1 MSTNAKWNVLY
12 IVEDK
17 SLLDSNTPI
26 FDQMFHKVDKV
37 LGTNEALKYIDSNQY
52 DMVIS
57 DISVEPL
64 EGIILLK
71 EIKEKKPDQTIFAL
85 VTEQDSDKLYLIANL
100 GIHAFELSPSD
111 FDLALEQ
118 IANFDPYAQEEE

>member
-1 MSTNAKWNVLY
+1 MDQKWNVLF
-12 IVEDK
+12 IAEDQ
-17 SLLDSNTPI
+17 SLLDSNTAV

-57 DISVEPL
+57 DICVEPL

-71 EIKEKKPDQTIFAL
+71 EIKEKKPDLTIFAL
-85 VTEQDSDKLYLIANL
+85 VTEQDADKLYLIANL

>member
-1 MSTNAKWNVLY
+1 MDQKWNILF
-12 IVEDK
+12 IAEDK
-17 SLLDSNTPI
+17 SLLNSNTPI

-37 LGTNEALKYIDSNQY
+37 LDSNEALKHIDSNQY

-57 DISVEPL
+57 DISVEPM

-100 GIHAFELSPSD
+100 GIHAFELSPDD
-111 FDLALEQ
+111 FELALEQ
-118 IANFDPYAQEEE
+118 IASFDPYAQEEE

>member
-1 MSTNAKWNVLY
+1 MDQKWNILF
-12 IVEDK
+12 IAEDK
-17 SLLDSNTPI
+17 SLLNSNTPI
-26 FDQMFHKVDKV
+26 FDQIFHKVDKV
-37 LGTNEALKYIDSNQY
+37 LGSNEALKHIDSNQY

-57 DISVEPL
+57 DISVEPM

-100 GIHAFELSPSD
+100 GIHAFELSPDD
-111 FDLALEQ
+111 FELAVEQ
-118 IANFDPYAQEEE
+118 IASFDPYAQEKE

>member
-1 MSTNAKWNVLY
+1 MDQKWNILF
-12 IVEDK
+12 IAEDK
-17 SLLDSNTPI
+17 SLLNSNTPI
-26 FDQMFHKVDKV
+26 FDQIFHKVDKV
-37 LGTNEALKYIDSNQY
+37 LGSNEALKHIDSNQY

-57 DISVEPL
+57 DISVEPM

-100 GIHAFELSPSD
+100 GIHAFELSPDD
-111 FDLALEQ
+111 FELALEQ
-118 IANFDPYAQEEE
+118 IASFDPYAQEEE

>member
-1 MSTNAKWNVLY
+1 MDQKWNILF
-12 IVEDK
+12 IAEDK
-17 SLLDSNTPI
+17 SLLNSNTPI

-37 LGTNEALKYIDSNQY
+37 LSNNEALKHIDSNQY

-57 DISVEPL
+57 DISVEPM

-100 GIHAFELSPSD
+100 GIHAFELSPDD
-111 FDLALEQ
+111 FELALEQ
-118 IANFDPYAQEEE
+118 IASFDPYAQEEE

>member
-1 MSTNAKWNVLY
+1 MDQKWNILF
-12 IVEDK
+12 IAEDK
-17 SLLDSNTPI
+17 SLLNSNTPI
-26 FDQMFHKVDKV
+26 FDQIFHKVDKV
-37 LGTNEALKYIDSNQY
+37 LGSDEALKHIDSNQY

-57 DISVEPL
+57 DISVEPM

-100 GIHAFELSPSD
+100 GIHAFELSPAD

-118 IANFDPYAQEEE
+118 IASFDPYAQEEE